1 MSRGAE
7 TCELVGTLILYKISP
22 IMQEHNNVGFYRDHD
37 LGILRNLSRPN
48 IEKKKKEIIK
58 LFKSFGL
65 SVNVRTN
72 VISANYLDVNFDLTK
87 DIYKPY
93 GKPNDEPVYINRHS
107 NHPPNAVRQIPLCI
121 SSRVS
126 NISSNQSIFNSSIL
140 MYNEALT
147 KSGFNDDIIY
157 TAVIESNNPERKK
170 TRKRKIK
177 WFNPSYSRNVE
188 TNIGETFLKL
198 IKNIFPQ

>member
-1 MSRGAE
+1 
-7 TCELVGTLILYKISP
+7 
-22 IMQEHNNVGFYRDHD
+22 
-37 LGILRNLSRPN
+37 
-48 IEKKKKEIIK
+48 
-58 LFKSFGL
+58 
-65 SVNVRTN
+65 
-72 VISANYLDVNFDLTK
+72 
-87 DIYKPY
+87 
-93 GKPNDEPVYINRHS
+93 
-107 NHPPNAVRQIPLCI
+107 
-121 SSRVS
+121 
-126 NISSNQSIFNSSIL
+126 

-198 IKNIFPQ
+198 IKNILPQ